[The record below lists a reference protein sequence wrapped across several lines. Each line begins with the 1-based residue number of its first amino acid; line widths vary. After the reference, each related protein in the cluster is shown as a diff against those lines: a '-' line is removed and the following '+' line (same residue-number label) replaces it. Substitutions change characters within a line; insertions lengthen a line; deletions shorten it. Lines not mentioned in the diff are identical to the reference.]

1 MASRDIRDINV
12 GIDVADT
19 GLVVAVRPE
28 GSCRETSNDAAGA
41 QELAARLQDMHPAR
55 VVVEATGGPER
66 LIVATLAAFGVPVV
80 VVNPRQVRDFAK
92 ASGRLAKTDVVD
104 AGILAWF
111 GEALQPP
118 LRPLA
123 SEQSQQ
129 LGALLARRRQLVA
142 MLTAEKNRLQRAPQV
157 TQEGIREHIRWL
169 EKELEAMDR
178 QLAAQIATD
187 PAWEAQERLLQSVPG
202 VGPVVARTLV
212 GGLPELGRLNHSAI
226 AALVGVAPFN
236 RDSGAFR
243 GRRAIRGGRA
253 ALRSALY
260 MSTLVAMRWNPVI
273 HAYYHRLRQAGK
285 PAKVTLVACM
295 HKLLTILN
303 AIARDQRSWCPSTT

>member
-236 RDSGAFR
+236 RDSGASR

-253 ALRSALY
+253 APRSALY
-260 MSTLVAMRWNPVI
+260 MSTLVAMRWNPAI

-285 PAKVTLVACM
+285 PQKSPWSPACISF
-295 HKLLTILN
+295 LL
-303 AIARDQRSWCPSTT
+303 S

>member
-28 GSCRETSNDAAGA
+28 GSCWETSNDAAGA

-129 LGALLARRRQLVA
+129 LGAALGAPAATGGNADGREESAPARPAGHPGGHSGAYPLAG
-142 MLTAEKNRLQRAPQV
+142 ERA
-157 TQEGIREHIRWL
+157 GGYG
-169 EKELEAMDR
+169 
-178 QLAAQIATD
+178 
-187 PAWEAQERLLQSVPG
+187 PAIGRPDCYR
-202 VGPVVARTLV
+202 PRV
-212 GGLPELGRLNHSAI
+212 GG
-226 AALVGVAPFN
+226 
-236 RDSGAFR
+236 SGTPLAE
-243 GRRAIRGGRA
+243 RARGG
-253 ALRSALY
+253 
-260 MSTLVAMRWNPVI
+260 VP
-273 HAYYHRLRQAGK
+273 
-285 PAKVTLVACM
+285 
-295 HKLLTILN
+295 
-303 AIARDQRSWCPSTT
+303 